1 MVYIGVRRGERMLMD
16 MRQELG
22 FAGNVIVVECDVWVG
37 GDGRD
42 EFECGGAHTS
52 CEEVLG
58 WWVVQGGVSLEIG
71 GFVNRYWAGWET
83 LGKDGIGE
91 KLSTR
96 RVGGDLGLWIVESS
110 VERMNGMGMLEEI
123 MRDTLDFWDQ
133 FTEGGKLIIS
143 SFLLNLFTQTI
154 WIEISSQIQNAIDN
168 AIDNAI
174 PSLVDAS
181 VRSYMSGHILHVH
194 PAQVQSSSVPE
205 QQHQLYLA
213 MKADPLL
220 QQQDIA
226 IWLALQ
232 MKFEKTQVPQTACRS
247 SAVRTRDQDDPHD
260 DAHPEG
266 ENSAKRQ
273 KTSEYEAY
281 VSGES
286 SSGQVNVEEP
296 GPSTSGNQEQDDEFD
311 FWTDSY
317 ASDDDEIP
325 TKQVTQDIMEE
336 ISLTID
342 EAKLKKMAD
351 EMLRQRCTSGD
362 EHQYHIDQMKNFLQ
376 SDIVW
381 ESRKEILV
389 SPHPRKITPLVQSCQ
404 RDPEAPALS
413 LINQDL
419 LYLKKGNSGPEK
431 IVLSLHK
438 FPAIVFNDDD
448 IEERTSRW
456 VNKCIKKFN
465 PYARYGVENWKNP
478 HAKIFYIRRQKEP
491 GRPKEEIYSN
501 SKIVQVIKTY
511 WELGHEH
518 KFITEIVARRANDC
532 IVSITE
538 PDYKNLNKNDIEDM
552 YLLIVNNK
560 VPDYANTGLLWSLS
574 VFIRSSVIW
583 ERVHDFQLGIESYQQ
598 KINLTAPTI
607 TFPGIE
613 EYDVFSIVYEPVHGI
628 IYTNSKKEKRVMRH
642 SEIHK
647 FCDAT
652 LRRTLEGLKSYY
664 NDVKYGYVQKEL
676 TNDEVEFL
684 KLFEEEIE
692 VRLNYRDQMRR
703 WEMYVNGRPLGP
715 RRERPE

>member
-1 MVYIGVRRGERMLMD
+1 
-16 MRQELG
+16 
-22 FAGNVIVVECDVWVG
+22 
-37 GDGRD
+37 
-42 EFECGGAHTS
+42 
-52 CEEVLG
+52 
-58 WWVVQGGVSLEIG
+58 
-71 GFVNRYWAGWET
+71 
-83 LGKDGIGE
+83 
-91 KLSTR
+91 
-96 RVGGDLGLWIVESS
+96 
-110 VERMNGMGMLEEI
+110 
-123 MRDTLDFWDQ
+123 
-133 FTEGGKLIIS
+133 
-143 SFLLNLFTQTI
+143 
-154 WIEISSQIQNAIDN
+154 
-168 AIDNAI
+168 
-174 PSLVDAS
+174 
-181 VRSYMSGHILHVH
+181 
-194 PAQVQSSSVPE
+194 
-205 QQHQLYLA
+205 
-213 MKADPLL
+213 
-220 QQQDIA
+220 
-226 IWLALQ
+226 
-232 MKFEKTQVPQTACRS
+232 S

-281 VSGES
+281 VSRES

-532 IVSITE
+532 IV
-538 PDYKNLNKNDIEDM
+538 
-552 YLLIVNNK
+552 
-560 VPDYANTGLLWSLS
+560 PDYANTGLLWSLS

-652 LRRTLEGLKSYY
+652 LRRTLEGLKSYN

-692 VRLNYRDQMRR
+692 GPASVLTFVSVFIGVSYSYELRGPKRQAYKCLENDEPRNSFSTDKGYLQMVKKKDTPHVPVSRSANISIMR
-703 WEMYVNGRPLGP
+703 SSGGPEEVSPTDGPATDLKLTEVVFPSAKDIVEFKPQLMIEPFAYPKVMMLRYLQLPDYADCLETAVKREISKHSLSTISHQIAGLQSPL
-715 RRERPE
+715 